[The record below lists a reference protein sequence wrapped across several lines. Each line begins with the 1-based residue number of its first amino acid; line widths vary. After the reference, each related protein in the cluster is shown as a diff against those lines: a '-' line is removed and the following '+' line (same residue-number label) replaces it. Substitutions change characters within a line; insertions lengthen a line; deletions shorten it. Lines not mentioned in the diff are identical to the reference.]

1 MGKLFPM
8 VSLKPVTKYQLRFI
22 NILQIVVV
30 VADVQEIPVIYYG
43 NKRIEFYTGI
53 AKGAS

>member
-8 VSLKPVTKYQLRFI
+8 VSLKPVTKYQLRLI
-22 NILQIVVV
+22 DILQIVIV
-30 VADVQEIPVIYYG
+30 VADVQEIPVINHG
-43 NKRIEFYTGI
+43 DKRIEFYAGI